1 MSKIL
6 EPIDHE
12 EYWELPIGG
21 EKVVGLHI
29 VSGFALEISPPDYSL
44 TINLWEEFLLSQGG
58 QESFLSRENPPSLA
72 PGLGLIEKAV
82 DSIRIGKTG
91 SLEIFFSNQAKISVQ
106 PSERYEAWQILGGYG
121 DSGAL
126 GLSGLRIICV
136 PGGGLAVWTPDLNP
150 EKWSF

>member
-6 EPIDHE
+6 EPIEHE

-29 VSGFALEISPPDYSL
+29 VSGFTLLISHPDYSL
-44 TINLWEEFLLSQGG
+44 SIEFMENFLLSQGG
-58 QESFLSRENPPSLA
+58 QESILSSENPPSLA
-72 PGLGLIEKAV
+72 PGLDLIGKAI

-106 PSERYEAWQILGGYG
+106 PSERYEAWGILGGPNA
-121 DSGAL
+121 SGRL
-126 GLSGLRIICV
+126 GLLGLRIYCM
-136 PGGGLAVWTPDLNP
+136 PGGGLAVWTPELNP
-150 EKWSF
+150 EKWSL